1 MTEAETA
8 VKAEAWAEKF
18 RQATESDPVIQC
30 YAKYYTCDFLLD
42 MEDLRVGVQMRDGQM
57 HKIEI
62 NPAPLE
68 PHHFSLHA
76 PAETWRKMS
85 EKHPKPF
92 FHGFWAASVR
102 EDLRIEGDI
111 TVLMQNLRNFTAQF
125 ELFRQIGVPV

>member
-8 VKAEAWAEKF
+8 VKADAWAEKF
-18 RQATESDPVIQC
+18 RKATESDLIIQC

-42 MEDLRVGVQMRDGQM
+42 MEDLRVGVQIRDGQM

-62 NPAPLE
+62 NSAPLE

>member
-76 PAETWRKMS
+76 LAETWRKMS

-102 EDLRIEGDI
+102 EDLRIEGYI